1 MYFNMNTICIILR
14 TKKTQ
19 LIWLRE
25 TKYQQSTLSTLGVS
39 MWLGRI
45 KWSLWLW
52 IYIYIYI
59 YRSSGCSNF
68 VVLMSL
74 FHHVIAMTI
83 INMNIGYVKDHNAQ
97 SVHDGH
103 FYLTIL
109 LIWAKHPM
117 MHPEGQWGF
126 RMVEFLPLCR
136 KQTQELLFCH
146 ENRGQPHHVTLRII
160 PTHRFP
166 HTQCLINTCHN
177 T

>member
-19 LIWLRE
+19 LMWLRE
-25 TKYQQSTLSTLGVS
+25 TKYQQSTLSTLGAS

-52 IYIYIYI
+52 LYIC
-59 YRSSGCSNF
+59 RSSGCSNV

-83 INMNIGYVKDHNAQ
+83 INTNIGYVKDHNAQ

-146 ENRGQPHHVTLRII
+146 ENPR
-160 PTHRFP
+160 PT
-166 HTQCLINTCHN
+166 TSCHP
-177 T
+177 